1 MLLCRKLQTPRTHKK
16 EDLIQCRTNWHEAVR
31 REHEIVT
38 SGVGLIDLT
47 PFAKFIVE
55 GDDARKYLDHLV
67 AGTVPKE
74 GRTSVVHALTPS
86 GKVYAELT
94 LTGMS
99 GGRFMVV
106 TGSGVEGHDLRHMH
120 EVAREGDFDVSIDN
134 VTDDINVLREE
145 DVTSLLVASGNFS
158 LESINLREFMTQA
171 HAT

>member
-16 EDLIQCRTNWHEAVR
+16 EHLIQCRTNWHEAVR

-38 SGVGLIDLT
+38 VGVGLIDLT

-74 GRTSVVHALTPS
+74 GRTSVVHALTPA

-145 DVTSLLVASGNFS
+145 DVTNFLVA
-158 LESINLREFMTQA
+158 LDSINLRDLMTRD